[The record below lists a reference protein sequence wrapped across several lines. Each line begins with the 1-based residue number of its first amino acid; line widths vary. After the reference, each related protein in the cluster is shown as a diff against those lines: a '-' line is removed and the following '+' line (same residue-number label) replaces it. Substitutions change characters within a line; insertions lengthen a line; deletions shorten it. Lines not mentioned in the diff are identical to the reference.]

1 MTTIWRK
8 VKHNGD
14 DAYAYCGRMDGDTYV
29 ERCRYYNPEHSCTS
43 CPYQPG
49 RVMEE
54 EREEE

>member
-8 VKHNGD
+8 VRHNGD
-14 DAYAYCGRMDGDTYV
+14 ECYAYCGRKDGDTYV
-29 ERCRYYNPEHSCTS
+29 EKCRHYNPEKACNS

-49 RVMEE
+49 KILEE